1 MRSTQ
6 YEVVSNEKVLL
17 EDPTGI
23 LEKAEVEAEL
33 LPSAGARRAGLLK
46 AGSGIGLEGGCWM
59 VWMWPSELGK
69 DDGQS

>member
-1 MRSTQ
+1 MKEMRSTQ
-6 YEVVSNEKVLL
+6 YEKVLL

-33 LPSAGARRAGLLK
+33 LPSAGGSRAGLLK
-46 AGSGIGLEGGCWM
+46 AGSGMGLVGGCWM